1 MFYIVFIEF
10 IIYIYY
16 MMKLIICLLICFFAL
31 SSFQNSA
38 HAVGRGLAC
47 AFTGGAGMATDG
59 STCDLGL
66 TCDPKVKI
74 CANSSDMACS
84 GVYPC
89 AVGQSCIGVNGGNF
103 IKPDGAGVAGGVGFC
118 ITADGNSETNAFG
131 QALCNMFKFITG
143 KVGRGVAA
151 GAVIALGV
159 FFFMGKVTWGSALA
173 VALGV
178 GAVFGAP
185 SVVSVL
191 TGKSFDC

>member
-1 MFYIVFIEF
+1 MNKKFIT
-10 IIYIYY
+10 
-16 MMKLIICLLICFFAL
+16 CLLVCFLAL
-31 SSFQNSA
+31 AFNSNDA
-38 HAVGRGLAC
+38 QAVARGAVCSL
-47 AFTGGAGMATDG
+47 TGGGTSATATDG
-59 STCDLGL
+59 SNCDQGL
-66 TCDPKVKI
+66 TCDPRVLI
-74 CANSSDMACS
+74 CSGTADIACS
-84 GVYPC
+84 GNSMC
-89 AVGQSCIGVNGGNF
+89 SVGMTCYSINNSI
-103 IKPDGAGVAGGVGFC
+103 IKSGTAGSGFC
-118 ITADGNSETNAFG
+118 VTADGNAETNAFG
-131 QALCNMFKFITG
+131 QAMCNMFKFITG